1 MELEKGIKSILRNL
15 LTVSEINISLA
26 LYNMCQFIK
35 RKLPESSI

>member
-1 MELEKGIKSILRNL
+1 MELEKGIKSILKNL

-26 LYNMCQFIK
+26 LYMCQFIK